1 MPLEKDIPQSWDKS
15 GDHIACVEDAVA
27 KAHQICSEK
36 GVRLTP
42 MRLRILELIWR
53 SHKPIG
59 AYALL
64 DEIKLEHKSAAPP
77 TVYRALDFLIEHGL
91 VHRIQSLN
99 AFVGCNDPGHV
110 HSGIILIC
118 KDCGDALEMDDV
130 KISETIASFTKNL
143 GFQLSTQSIEAT
155 GICPVCRAY
164 DYQ

>member
-1 MPLEKDIPQSWDKS
+1 MR
-15 GDHIACVEDAVA
+15 G
-27 KAHQICSEK
+27 K

-118 KDCGDALEMDDV
+118 NDCGDALEMDDV
-130 KISETIASFTKNL
+130 KILETIASYTNDL
-143 GFQLSTQSIEAT
+143 GFQLLSQSIEAT
-155 GICPVCRAY
+155 GICPGCRG
-164 DYQ
+164 